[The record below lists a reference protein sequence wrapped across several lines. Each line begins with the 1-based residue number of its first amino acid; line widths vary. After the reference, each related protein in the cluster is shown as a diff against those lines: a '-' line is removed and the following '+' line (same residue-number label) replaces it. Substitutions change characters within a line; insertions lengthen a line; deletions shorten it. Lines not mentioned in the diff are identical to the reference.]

1 MLYFQIMSLQKMV
14 IRSMYRI
21 IFIAAVIIVILL
33 TTGCTSNYF
42 VTGESLQQR
51 GNYVGAI
58 ENYDQFIARSDDG
71 AMVTRALNNRS
82 EAYYQ
87 LGLQAVERENYSLA
101 IRFFY
106 LANNEAADIKLID
119 SYLNIIDNSL
129 REEKID
135 ETLELC
141 DFVIN
146 TYRHIPSIFEVIYQ
160 RLLIFHEYKE
170 DHQAV
175 LTNYKLLIEYDE
187 DQDYLIHAR
196 TILDRYMPLY
206 IEDTRNYNDEKALE
220 TLLSLLDHTLSYE
233 DIIRKAIGSLYFRIA
248 DEHRNNARFQEA
260 ENHYNLAVAYDPVL
274 QNQITERLNQTVNQM
289 VAHGN
294 HLVRERRIDEAIE
307 IYNQTFAIIP
317 GNQAA
322 LTAINNANALR
333 QNIEEA
339 ERLFD
344 QALEKER
351 QERYNEALRL
361 YQQSYNRDRVQ
372 RTSDKIF
379 LMNNLIEIERNPE
392 EFARK
397 IITEYKNGLIV
408 RNLNEITRRLRTE
421 HNLEEVRISG
431 WRINL
436 STGTHRYEIRYD
448 ITSRTDNYYFI
459 WQVNLLNRQL
469 TPLNRISSEIMEG

>member
-1 MLYFQIMSLQKMV
+1 
-14 IRSMYRI
+14 MYRI
-21 IFIAAVIIVILL
+21 MLSAAAIIIIILSA
-33 TTGCTSNYF
+33 GCTSNYY
-42 VTGESLQQR
+42 VTGHNLQQR

-71 AMVTRALNNRS
+71 AMVTRALNNRA

-87 LGLQAVERENYSLA
+87 LGLQAMTRENYPVA

-106 LANNEAADIKLID
+106 LANTEKADLKLID
-119 SYLNIIDNSL
+119 SYLKLIESSL
-129 REEKID
+129 QENKIAK
-135 ETLELC
+135 TLELC

-146 TYRHIPSIFEVIYQ
+146 TYRHIPSIHGVIYQ
-160 RLLIFHEYKE
+160 RLLIFHEHNE

-175 LTNYKLLIEYDE
+175 LTNYKLLVEYDKDLE
-187 DQDYLIHAR
+187 YLLNAR
-196 TILDRYMPLY
+196 TILDHYMPIY
-206 IEDTRNYNDEKALE
+206 IEETRSYPDEEALE
-220 TLLSLLDHTLSYE
+220 ILLLLLDHTLTYE
-233 DIIRKAIGSLYFRIA
+233 DLIRKTIGSLYFRIA
-248 DEHRNNARFQEA
+248 DEYRNSARFQEA
-260 ENHYNLAVAYDPVL
+260 ENFYILAVEYDPVL
-274 QNQITERLNQTVNQM
+274 QNLITERLNQTVNQM

-294 HLVRERRIDEAIE
+294 HLLRERRIDEAIE

-322 LTAINNANALR
+322 LRAINNANTLR

-339 ERLFD
+339 ERLYN
-344 QALEKER
+344 QAQEMER
-351 QERYNEALRL
+351 QERYQEALRL
-361 YQQSYNRDRVQ
+361 YQQSYNRDNLQ

-392 EFARK
+392 EFARS
-397 IITEYKNGLIV
+397 IVREYKNGLIE
-408 RNLNEITRRLRTE
+408 RKLSEITSNLRAE
-421 HNLEEVRISG
+421 QNPEEVRISG
-431 WRINL
+431 WRISL

-469 TPLNRISSEIMEG
+469 TPLNRISSDIMEG